1 MIRVK
6 MMRGNET
13 VVIDNGK
20 SYVFGLDGKCHT
32 EDAGNI
38 GGHMDGSLDLPLISL
53 LTSNS
58 HLEVAV
64 STPGGEL
71 KRYESTLDGMECA
84 SMLTMYGGFVKML
97 RRTGQQDEV
106 RFNQIIFIYREDFD
120 LSTVLNKLSLK
131 RVGGTPFN

>member
-13 VVIDNGK
+13 VIIDNGK
-20 SYVFGLDGKCHT
+20 SYIFGLDGKCHT

-38 GGHMDGSLDLPLISL
+38 GGHMDGSLDLPLVSL
-53 LTSNS
+53 LTSNG

-64 STPGGEL
+64 STPGCEI

-84 SMLTMYGGFVKML
+84 SLLTMSGSFVKML
-97 RRTGQQDEV
+97 RRVGQHDGI
-106 RFNQIIFIYREDFD
+106 RFNQIVFIYREDFD
-120 LSTVLNKLSLK
+120 ISSVLNKLSLN
-131 RVGGTPFN
+131 RVDGTPFN